1 MLQHNIMMQYNG
13 AMQRQWLL
21 FLMAMP
27 PQAEFHGKVA
37 NSAEQKEPGR
47 HTAPRDLFRVT
58 RLDPLVYD
66 AMFNPKGVP
75 ACSI

>member
-1 MLQHNIMMQYNG
+1 
-13 AMQRQWLL
+13 MQRQWLL

-27 PQAEFHGKVA
+27 PQAEFHHEVA

-58 RLDPLVYD
+58 RLVPLVHV
-66 AMFNPKGVP
+66 AIFEPRGVP

>member
-1 MLQHNIMMQYNG
+1 MP
-13 AMQRQWLL
+13 RQAK
-21 FLMAMP
+21 F
-27 PQAEFHGKVA
+27 QGEVA

-58 RLDPLVYD
+58 RLVPLVYV
-66 AMFNPKGVP
+66 AMFEPRGVP

>member
-1 MLQHNIMMQYNG
+1 
-13 AMQRQWLL
+13 
-21 FLMAMP
+21 MP
-27 PQAEFHGKVA
+27 PQAEFHGEVA

-58 RLDPLVYD
+58 RLVPLVYV
-66 AMFNPKGVP
+66 AIFEPRGVP